1 MLTNVNRLG
10 RKEVFLWPW
19 YDRKLTRLYLHEN
32 NSVSG
37 REMRLNQANCKSLE
51 AKFLGI
57 LQTFNTGPFLKISK
71 IFSNKLTSPCIIFY
85 TSVGKLVWIYKK
97 HFERQ
102 HGKTSCAPVIFHVS
116 SRTYLEELT
125 IKKSIVRQLWC
136 LLEDRYF
143 CRCLLLALVCRIRLS
158 RHIASTYRIA
168 QIRFC
173 DSCCWAAQSSFRYLS
188 RGQHSQN
195 VNQFPY
201 EVKT

>member
-1 MLTNVNRLG
+1 MNLTLTNVNRLG
-10 RKEVFLWPW
+10 GKKVFLWPW
-19 YDRKLTRLYLHEN
+19 YDRDLTRLYLPEN
-32 NSVSG
+32 KSVSG
-37 REMRLNQANCKSLE
+37 REMRLNQTNCKSLE
-51 AKFLGI
+51 ANFLGM
-57 LQTFNTGPFLKISK
+57 LQTFNILYIS
-71 IFSNKLTSPCIIFY
+71 
-85 TSVGKLVWIYKK
+85 VDKLVWIDKK

-102 HGKTSCAPVIFHVS
+102 HGKTRCAPVIFHVS

-125 IKKSIVRQLWC
+125 IKNSIVRQLWC

-201 EVKT
+201 